1 MNRRGRRAPG
11 LERDRAHRFHLWQRP
26 VRVGRARMWF
36 PAIGAS
42 FWTKSA
48 GRYGSSFNRVVEMA
62 ETSQL
67 DRVRSLARAVAA
79 DIGVRPRAGGRIRQF
94 FRSLNLWFWA
104 IVGLPTLAAGVYF
117 FGIASDLYLS
127 EAKFIVRSPKQ
138 VQTSSIGALI
148 QSTGLARAVDDT
160 AVVEDFIMSRDV
172 VRKLEQHDDLR
183 AVFGRPEGDFV
194 TRFPGILKRSDF
206 EALFRRYDHFV
217 SVETDHTSGVT
228 ALRVKAYRPEDAQTI
243 ARALLNYSEQLV
255 NELNERARQDTLG
268 TAEHEVDRE
277 QKEVS
282 RIQSQLTAYRVQQKM
297 LDPKSTSTGVLEL
310 IGQMSATEATARQQL
325 GELFKNSP
333 NSPQIPLLQTR
344 IASLVKLI
352 EEERAKLTGET
363 NSVATALTEY
373 ERLALDREL
382 AEKALASAFT
392 SLEAAR
398 LEAQRQQ
405 LYIETIA
412 QPNLADY
419 PLYPKR
425 VVSFGMVLISCL
437 LAYGIAWLLVISA
450 REHAAA

>member
-1 MNRRGRRAPG
+1 M
-11 LERDRAHRFHLWQRP
+11 
-26 VRVGRARMWF
+26 
-36 PAIGAS
+36 S
-42 FWTKSA
+42 
-48 GRYGSSFNRVVEMA
+48 

-79 DIGVRPRAGGRIRQF
+79 DVGIRPRAAGRIRKF
-94 FRSLNLWFWA
+94 TGSLNIWFWA
-104 IVGLPTLAAGVYF
+104 IVGLPTLVAGVYYF
-117 FGIASDLYLS
+117 AIASDLYLS

-160 AVVEDFIMSRDV
+160 AVVEDFIMSRDA
-172 VRKLEQHDDLR
+172 VRRLERENDLR
-183 AVFGRPEGDFV
+183 ALFSRPEGDLV
-194 TRFPGILKRSDF
+194 TRFPGILMRSDF

-217 SVETDHTSGVT
+217 SIETDHTSGVT
-228 ALRVKAYRPEDAQTI
+228 ALRVKAYRPEDALTI
-243 ARALLNYSEQLV
+243 ARALLSYSEQLV
-255 NELNERARQDTLG
+255 NELNERARKDALS
-268 TAEHEVDRE
+268 TAEQEVDRA
-277 QKEVS
+277 QQRVS
-282 RIQSQLTAYRVQQKM
+282 AIQRQLTAYRVEQKM
-297 LDPKSTSTGVLEL
+297 LDPKSASAGVLEL
-310 IGQMSATEATARQQL
+310 IGQMSAAQATARQQL

-333 NSPQIPLLQTR
+333 NSPQIPVVQSR
-344 IASLVKLI
+344 IASLDKLI
-352 EEERAKLTGET
+352 AEERTKLSGET
-363 NSVATALTEY
+363 NSVVATLTEY

-405 LYIETIA
+405 LYLETIA

-425 VVSFGMVLISCL
+425 IVSFGMVLVSCL

>member
-1 MNRRGRRAPG
+1 
-11 LERDRAHRFHLWQRP
+11 
-26 VRVGRARMWF
+26 
-36 PAIGAS
+36 
-42 FWTKSA
+42 
-48 GRYGSSFNRVVEMA
+48 MA
-62 ETSQL
+62 ETSPL
-67 DRVRSLARAVAA
+67 DRVRSLARVVAA
-79 DIGVRPRAGGRIRQF
+79 DVGVHPRAGRRVRQLF
-94 FRSLNLWFWA
+94 GSINIWFWA
-104 IVGLPTLAAGVYF
+104 IVGLPTLVAGVYYF
-117 FGIASDLYLS
+117 AIASDLYLS

-160 AVVEDFIMSRDV
+160 AVVEDFIMSRDA
-172 VRKLEQHDDLR
+172 VRKLEQQNDLR

-194 TRFPGILKRSDF
+194 TRFPGIMRRSDF

-243 ARALLNYSEQLV
+243 AAALLNYSEQLV
-255 NELNERARQDTLG
+255 NELNERARTDAVS
-268 TAEHEVDRE
+268 TAEHEVNRA
-277 QKEVS
+277 QAQVS
-282 RIQSQLTAYRVQQKM
+282 RIQDQLTAYRIKQNM
-297 LDPKSTSTGVLEL
+297 LDPKSASTGVLEL
-310 IGQMSATEATARQQL
+310 IGQMRAAQATARQQL
-325 GELFKNSP
+325 GELLKNSP
-333 NSPQIPLLQTR
+333 SSPQIPVVQTR
-344 IASLVKLI
+344 IDSLDKLI
-352 EEERAKLTGET
+352 AEERAKLSGET
-363 NSVATALTEY
+363 NSVVSTLTEY
-373 ERLALDREL
+373 ERLTLDREL

-412 QPNLADY
+412 EPNLADY

-425 VVSFGMVLISCL
+425 AISFGMVLVSCL

>member
-1 MNRRGRRAPG
+1 M
-11 LERDRAHRFHLWQRP
+11 
-26 VRVGRARMWF
+26 
-36 PAIGAS
+36 S
-42 FWTKSA
+42 
-48 GRYGSSFNRVVEMA
+48 

-67 DRVRSLARAVAA
+67 HRVRSLARAVAA
-79 DIGVRPRAGGRIRQF
+79 DVGIHPRAGARIRQF

-104 IVGLPTLAAGVYF
+104 IVGLPTLVAGVYYF
-117 FGIASDLYLS
+117 AIASDLYLS

-160 AVVEDFIMSRDV
+160 AVVEDFIMSRDA
-172 VRKLEQHDDLR
+172 VRRLERENDLR
-183 AVFGRPEGDFV
+183 ALFGRSEGDFV
-194 TRFPGILKRSDF
+194 TRFPGILMRSDF

-228 ALRVKAYRPEDAQTI
+228 ALRVKAYRPEDALTI
-243 ARALLNYSEQLV
+243 ARALFNYSEQLI
-255 NELNERARQDTLG
+255 NELNERARQDTLS
-268 TAEHEVDRE
+268 TATHEVDRAQE
-277 QKEVS
+277 RVS
-282 RIQSQLTAYRVQQKM
+282 GIQRQLTAYRVEQKM
-297 LDPKSTSTGVLEL
+297 LDPKSASTGVLEL
-310 IGQMSATEATARQQL
+310 IGQMNAAQATARQQL
-325 GELFKNSP
+325 SELFKNSP
-333 NSPQIPLLQTR
+333 NSPQIPLVQTR
-344 IASLVKLI
+344 IASLDKLI
-352 EEERAKLTGET
+352 AEERAKLSGET
-363 NSVATALTEY
+363 NSVVATLTEY

-405 LYIETIA
+405 LYLETIA

-425 VVSFGMVLISCL
+425 LVSFGMVLVSCML
-437 LAYGIAWLLVISA
+437 VYGIAWLLVISA